1 MKSQH
6 KYLTERG
13 YIISRKMITKEEE
26 ASIKRDLIV
35 KTESIYA
42 PEQEGY
48 PIFLYSEKYLY
59 LPKYYG
65 IEKFGAPVKI
75 KLPHGAKINAKC
87 LQEPLPF
94 QLEADAKLKT
104 VFCSDDICSGDV
116 CDSRNAG
123 NGGVLSLPCGYGKCH
138 GAGTNIL
145 LYPFTSKTS
154 RLVENIKPGDL
165 LLGDDL
171 TSRTV
176 LSCTVGYGPLFKV
189 IPEIYEEIAEYGL
202 TPYVINADH
211 ILSLRGHRDEVI
223 NINVIDYLVICRK
236 YKNNPRY
243 KELLGYTNITKLRFK
258 IKIIPCGYGLWY
270 GFSITGNR
278 LYTLHD
284 YQITHNTYLSLRTAC
299 RLQLKTMILVS
310 KEFLRDQWIEAISRF
325 TTGTYGILQQ
335 KKMDLQYDFC
345 IAMVHTLCLRDYEK
359 GTFDDFGF
367 MIIDECHHLAS
378 EMFVKSL
385 CKLRPRFILG
395 LSATPERPDGLS
407 HVFHK
412 FIGPVFHKE
421 KRIGVNNVI
430 IKKLIIS
437 AKDATDED
445 IISCYTTKYNHMGL
459 KNTIEMT
466 TCLSECMAR
475 NLIIIK
481 IIKELLQ
488 IDRTILVLSS
498 RRRHLHTL
506 SESMT
511 AAMLRKSDGT
521 IATCGFY
528 YGKLDTNSREHKE
541 MLAKTAQCDVIFGTE
556 HVAKE
561 GLDIPSLNTLI
572 FATPPGIYIEQS
584 VGRIL
589 RKYHEHHPPL
599 VVDICDKLGNYIEHG
614 RTRDQWYTSEGYHIS
629 RQNCIIGEDVDLG
642 NYINDI
648 NVIPMPMS
656 MQVQKNKEIKKTIF
670 KDCMI

>member
-1 MKSQH
+1 MESRH
-6 KYLTERG
+6 KYLTEKG
-13 YIISRKMITKEEE
+13 YMISRKMITSAEE
-26 ASIKRDLIV
+26 AKIKKDLTI
-35 KTESIYA
+35 KPESLYGGEID
-42 PEQEGY
+42 GY

-65 IEKFGAPVKI
+65 IEKFGPPI
-75 KLPHGAKINAKC
+75 KTKLSSGNITNIKC
-87 LQEPLPF
+87 LQEPLLF
-94 QLEADAKLKT
+94 QHDADIKLKNI
-104 VFCSDDICSGDV
+104 FNNKRED
-116 CDSRNAG
+116 AG
-123 NGGVLSLPCGYGKCH
+123 GILSLPCGYGKCH
-138 GAGTNIL
+138 GAGTVVL
-145 LYPFTSKTS
+145 MYPFSDKKS
-154 RLVENIKPGDL
+154 CLVENVKPGNL

-176 LSCTVGYGPLFKV
+176 LSCTIGYGQLFKI
-189 IPEIYEEIAEYGL
+189 IPRTYAEISEYNL
-202 TPYVINADH
+202 QPYIVNSDH
-211 ILSLRGHRDEVI
+211 ILSLRDKHDRVVD
-223 NINVIDYLVICRK
+223 INVVSYL
-236 YKNNPRY
+236 YLYNTNKNNPLFN
-243 KELLGYTNITKLRFK
+243 ELYGYTNITKLRFK
-258 IKIIPCGYGLWY
+258 IKIVPCGKGLWY

-278 LYTLHD
+278 RYTLYD

-299 RLQLKTMILVS
+299 RLQLKTIIIVA
-310 KEFLRDQWIEAISRF
+310 KEFLRDQWIEAIRRF

-335 KKMDLQYDFC
+335 KKMELQYDFC
-345 IAMVHTLCLRDYEK
+345 IAMVHTLCMRDFDK
-359 GTFDDFGF
+359 GTFSEFGF

-378 EMFVKSL
+378 EMFVKAL
-385 CKLRPRFILG
+385 YKIRPRFILG

-421 KRIGVNNVI
+421 KRTGVNNVI

-437 AKDATDED
+437 AKDAKDED
-445 IISCYTTKYNHMGL
+445 VISCYTTKYNHMGL

-466 TCLSECMAR
+466 TCLSDCMPR
-475 NLIIIK
+475 NLIIIE
-481 IIKELLQ
+481 IIKILLQ
-488 IDRTILVLSS
+488 QDRTILVLSS
-498 RRRHLHTL
+498 RRRHLHIL

-521 IATCGFY
+521 RATCGFY

-561 GLDIPSLNTLI
+561 GLDIPSLNTLV

-599 VVDICDKLGNYIEHG
+599 ILDICDKVGNYIEHG
-614 RTRDQWYTSEGYHIS
+614 RTRDKWYSTEGYHIS
-629 RQNCIIGEDVDLG
+629 KQKCIIGAIQNLESF
-642 NYINDI
+642 IN
-648 NVIPMPMS
+648 S
-656 MQVQKNKEIKKTIF
+656 TEIIAKKAVVKKAVFTE
-670 KDCMI
+670 CML